1 MEFLHEIKSSP
12 PIDVVNLKKLITIKN
27 LPKLC
32 SSINSVIKNNIS
44 EGVIYCVW
52 GEFRIHR
59 EELKYGIRFSMPEC
73 PNALAWT
80 ITSEKSGQDI
90 VIHCTINKMT
100 HDEDFIQSLKEFVSA
115 WETGISQHF
124 PATPRENINQDA

>member
-1 MEFLHEIKSSP
+1 MEFLREIKLTTP
-12 PIDVVNLKKLITIKN
+12 VGIVNLKQLITIKN
-27 LPKLC
+27 LPELC

-80 ITSEKSGQDI
+80 ITCENSGQDI
-90 VIHCTINKMT
+90 VIHCTINKMK
-100 HDEDFIQSLKEFVSA
+100 HDEDFIESLKEFVFA
-115 WETGISQHF
+115 WETGI
-124 PATPRENINQDA
+124 REHIIGS

>member
-1 MEFLHEIKSSP
+1 MEFFREIKSSP
-12 PIDVVNLKKLITIKN
+12 PLDVINLKKLITIKN
-27 LPKLC
+27 LPELC
-32 SSINSVIKNNIS
+32 SSINSVIKDNIS

-80 ITSEKSGQDI
+80 ITSEQSGQAI

-100 HDEDFIQSLKEFVSA
+100 HDEDFIQSLKEFVAA
-115 WETGISQHF
+115 WETGISQHIR
-124 PATPRENINQDA
+124 ATPLEDSNQDT